1 MSIPTVAEAE
11 KILADAGVVAGKV
24 NTPAEALAS
33 DLLRSRGMIV
43 PVDDPIT
50 GSFEAMGLPYTFS
63 DAPVQIQGLPPG
75 LGEHTR
81 EVLSQVLG
89 YSGDEIQ
96 QLYDDHV
103 VATEPVPDAL
113 KAGAR

>member
-1 MSIPTVAEAE
+1 M
-11 KILADAGVVAGKV
+11 AGKV

-33 DLLRSRGMIV
+33 DLLRSRKMVV
-43 PVDDPIT
+43 PMDDPIT
-50 GSFEAMGLPYTFS
+50 GPFEAMGLPYTFS
-63 DAPVQIQGLPPG
+63 DAPVKIQGLPPG

-81 EVLSQVLG
+81 EVLSELG
-89 YSGDEIQ
+89 YSDSDIQ

-103 VATEPVPDAL
+103 VVTEPVPDAM